1 MFLISDFEKSL
12 VYWHKA
18 KKLRE
23 GSQEVVNSIY
33 DITVTNCHNL
43 IDVLQVK
50 DAIEN
55 IGQTIVSSMEGC
67 FSAQDTDAII
77 RVNVVNFC
85 TFQMDPIFS
94 RL

>member
-1 MFLISDFEKSL
+1 MIND
-12 VYWHKA
+12 V
-18 KKLRE
+18 
-23 GSQEVVNSIY
+23 
-33 DITVTNCHNL
+33 TVTNCHNL
-43 IDVLQVK
+43 IDILPQVK

>member
-1 MFLISDFEKSL
+1 MTFRLQTATDNVI
-12 VYWHKA
+12 
-18 KKLRE
+18 
-23 GSQEVVNSIY
+23 
-33 DITVTNCHNL
+33 DIL
-43 IDVLQVK
+43 PQVK

-77 RVNVVNFC
+77 RVNVANFC
-85 TFQMDPIFS
+85 SIQMDPIFS